1 MGCRAFLSPWYERG
15 GMEPAD
21 ENDTPVFVGRFNIG
35 AVSLHL
41 PMILAKAR
49 AESRDFYEVLDEYLE
64 MIRRLHIRTYDYLGE
79 MRASTN
85 PLGYCEGGFY
95 GGHLKPGEKIKKLL
109 KPMTASF
116 GITALNELQELYN
129 GKSIRE
135 DGEFALEVM
144 RYINK
149 KINEYK
155 EEDGILYAIYGTPAE
170 SLCGLQIEQFRKK
183 YGIVEN
189 VSDRPYVSNSFHCHV
204 TEEMT
209 PIEKQDKE
217 GRFWELCNGGKIQY
231 VRYPVGYNKE
241 AVKEYQRLS
250 GIQIRMTYP
259 SELNKKE
266 MEQLELLNAD
276 LFLYGYQPL
285 MVSAQCVKN
294 NLRGCDKTPS
304 WLTLKDR
311 YNANFFVHT
320 SCCDCINEIYNG
332 KPLWVGNEAGI
343 LNDLHPSVIR
353 FHITRENEVQVKE
366 ILNAAKSIQKGER
379 ASLATEYTTGHLK
392 REVL

>member
-1 MGCRAFLSPWYERG
+1 
-15 GMEPAD
+15 
-21 ENDTPVFVGRFNIG
+21 
-35 AVSLHL
+35 
-41 PMILAKAR
+41 
-49 AESRDFYEVLDEYLE
+49 
-64 MIRRLHIRTYDYLGE
+64 
-79 MRASTN
+79 
-85 PLGYCEGGFY
+85 
-95 GGHLKPGEKIKKLL
+95 
-109 KPMTASF
+109 
-116 GITALNELQELYN
+116 
-129 GKSIRE
+129 
-135 DGEFALEVM
+135 
-144 RYINK
+144 
-149 KINEYK
+149 
-155 EEDGILYAIYGTPAE
+155 
-170 SLCGLQIEQFRKK
+170 
-183 YGIVEN
+183 
-189 VSDRPYVSNSFHCHV
+189 
-204 TEEMT
+204 
-209 PIEKQDKE
+209 
-217 GRFWELCNGGKIQY
+217 
-231 VRYPVGYNKE
+231 
-241 AVKEYQRLS
+241 
-250 GIQIRMTYP
+250 MTYP
-259 SELNKKE
+259 SELTKKE
-266 MEQLELLNAD
+266 LEQLELLNAD